1 MKQFHKEEFEAM
13 TFNVHDKGDDLV
25 AEIPHMS
32 NCAHLVKILK
42 TYKKQGAAIVRY
54 ICYMYDQGSP
64 MKKHF
69 PELAVRKQECEHLS
83 GVDEFPPIAQS
94 LRDMSSELFMDG
106 INGFLRFQNHRVWS
120 MIVAN
125 EEVFNEYQTRL
136 LEKIDDERDK
146 DLLAALQTK
155 AKIMQEMDAI
165 NERLEAYY
173 DKLYQNDSDLIAKVT
188 FKNISPEEIA
198 GLDA

>member
-1 MKQFHKEEFEAM
+1 MKQFHKEEFVNM
-13 TFNVHDKGDDLV
+13 TFNVYS
-25 AEIPHMS
+25 AEGPLMEAIPHIA
-32 NCAHLVKILK
+32 NCQHLVKILIKYK
-42 TYKKQGAAIVRY
+42 TQGEAIVKY

-69 PELAVRKQECEHLS
+69 PELAVRKEECAHLS
-83 GVDEFPPIAQS
+83 GVIEHTAIDQA
-94 LRDMSSELFMDG
+94 LRDMSSEMFMEG
-106 INGFLRFQNHRVWS
+106 ITEFLRFQNHRVWS

-136 LEKIDDERDK
+136 LEKIDDDRDK
-146 DLLAALQTK
+146 DLLAALTTK

-165 NERLEAYY
+165 NERLETYY
-173 DKLYQNDSDLIAKVT
+173 SKLYQNDTDLIAKVT